1 VLKGWFGAVFVII
14 FGVPRQYLLNLAV
27 MTMKKIVLL
36 FAMII
41 GGWALTPVDV
51 AQVISTKGKLSGAE
65 KKALRQKS
73 EAESISRINDLIAN
87 LDFVLVP
94 NQVSGNDVNPVM
106 NFIRVSGN
114 SLIFQTSSPVDRTK
128 SNNWMTDKTVM
139 GKVTSKSVKT
149 NPNSGYHLV
158 KLNVM
163 TELGIGFRIDM
174 KISPF
179 GNATASVTTYNS
191 AGNLEYYGRIVPWE
205 NSDISI
211 GAESIDLRGF
221 PWYTNPIGVRWVDR

>member
-1 VLKGWFGAVFVII
+1 MVFLK
-14 FGVPRQYLLNLAV
+14 NL
-27 MTMKKIVLL
+27 TMKNLLLL
-36 FAMII
+36 FFMML
-41 GGWALTPVDV
+41 GGSAFSPAIV
-51 AQVISTKGKLSGAE
+51 AQDIQYAAKPTHAE

-73 EAESISRINDLIAN
+73 EAESIGRVNDLISN
-87 LDFVLVP
+87 SNFVLVP
-94 NQVSGNDVNPVM
+94 NQISGNDVNPVM
-106 NFIRVSGN
+106 NFIRVSGD

-139 GKVTSKSVKT
+139 GKVTSRNMIT
-149 NPNSGYHLV
+149 NPKSGYHLV
-158 KLNVM
+158 KLNMM

-179 GNATASVTTYNS
+179 GNATATVTTYNS
-191 AGNLEYYGRIVPWE
+191 GGNLDYHGRIVPWE

-211 GAESIDLRGF
+211 GAQSLDLRGF